1 MNVCV
6 KQGILPF
13 PVMSFWYSVRKWH
26 LLSTKV
32 FSPSWCQREGNPQPV
47 PTEASH
53 SAYNNFHSALV
64 PFLIQENF
72 PFNLVFKVF
81 LGIYRLHMALKR
93 LKSNVAFLEAKM
105 LLFYFFFL
113 NCCFSVSMGS
123 AIEEFQENFKAL
135 VELANQEVGHSLF
148 LFIFYSS
155 LDGVWNHLWA
165 SSSSSSITCVSLLNL
180 RWC

>member
-1 MNVCV
+1 
-6 KQGILPF
+6 
-13 PVMSFWYSVRKWH
+13 
-26 LLSTKV
+26 
-32 FSPSWCQREGNPQPV
+32 
-47 PTEASH
+47 
-53 SAYNNFHSALV
+53 
-64 PFLIQENF
+64 
-72 PFNLVFKVF
+72 
-81 LGIYRLHMALKR
+81 MALKR

-155 LDGVWNHLWA
+155 LDGV
-165 SSSSSSITCVSLLNL
+165 
-180 RWC
+180 